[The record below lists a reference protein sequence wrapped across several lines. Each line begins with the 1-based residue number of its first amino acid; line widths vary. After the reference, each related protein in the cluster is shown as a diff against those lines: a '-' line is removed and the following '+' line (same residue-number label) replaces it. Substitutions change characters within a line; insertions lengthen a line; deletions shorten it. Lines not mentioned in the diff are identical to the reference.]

1 VKLVTR
7 LGRVTLVAAVAAV
20 TIAPASVGAQHKSGT
35 ASQSP
40 PPAPQTAKK
49 QANGGATSDGSPTT
63 VDPKTGQKSKQY
75 NFTGLDID
83 GKLKTPQLLYFL
95 NRMKSEFDTTA
106 PDKRSF
112 LPELKRSTDDM

>member
-1 VKLVTR
+1 MKRLADTTIVFVT
-7 LGRVTLVAAVAAV
+7 VVAAVLLFV
-20 TIAPASVGAQHKSGT
+20 TPATAQKKKGAPGKAD
-35 ASQSP
+35 
-40 PPAPQTAKK
+40 
-49 QANGGATSDGSPTT
+49 ANDGGPTS

-75 NFTGLDID
+75 TFGGLDID

-112 LPELKRSTDDM
+112 IPELKRSTDEM

>member
-1 VKLVTR
+1 MKCH
-7 LGRVTLVAAVAAV
+7 VTLVALVALSATV
-20 TIAPASVGAQHKSGT
+20 TPARAQKKKAPSKAGK
-35 ASQSP
+35 
-40 PPAPQTAKK
+40 
-49 QANGGATSDGSPTT
+49 NDGGPTQ

-75 NFTGLDID
+75 TFGGLDID

-112 LPELKRSTDDM
+112 LPELKRSTDEM

>member
-1 VKLVTR
+1 MKR
-7 LGRVTLVAAVAAV
+7 IV
-20 TIAPASVGAQHKSGT
+20 TIVAVVLLSSTVTPATAQKKKAPGKAGE
-35 ASQSP
+35 
-40 PPAPQTAKK
+40 
-49 QANGGATSDGSPTT
+49 NDGGPTQ

-75 NFTGLDID
+75 TFGGLDID

-112 LPELKRSTDDM
+112 IPELKRSTDEM

>member
-1 VKLVTR
+1 MKRLV
-7 LGRVTLVAAVAAV
+7 VTVVAVVALAATV
-20 TIAPASVGAQHKSGT
+20 TPATAQKKKAPAKAGE
-35 ASQSP
+35 
-40 PPAPQTAKK
+40 
-49 QANGGATSDGSPTT
+49 NDGGPTQ

-75 NFTGLDID
+75 TFGGLDID

-112 LPELKRSTDDM
+112 IPELKRSTDEM